1 MKAFSKQ
8 PLPPGDG
15 VLVVTYTG
23 SLGVAATDTLYLNG
37 LRLAELEPDLKNRLI
52 QILPDYVS
60 TLNPVDYS
68 FSMDPRQLRETIQIG
83 VESEDVGG
91 LIVVIQGEILG
102 SFVDSLQSI
111 DYRGKPILGC
121 VACKEFMME
130 DVIRMEKAGIPV
142 YSTVEM
148 AAEAL
153 SAMRRYRLYREKLR
167 R

>member
-1 MKAFSKQ
+1 MC
-8 PLPPGDG
+8 D
-15 VLVVTYTG
+15 VT
-23 SLGVAATDTLYLNG
+23 
-37 LRLAELEPDLKNRLI
+37 PDLKNRLI

-102 SFVDSLQSI
+102 SFVDSLQCI
-111 DYRGKPILGC
+111 DYRGKPILCC